1 MAKSIAAVGMRGE
14 VPDPPSERGDILFG
28 VAPEFWR
35 DPLQALIGQWRRH
48 GDVVRM
54 RMGGSFYS
62 YLLAHPDHVKY
73 VLQDN
78 NPRFGRHP
86 HGSGALKPTI
96 GEGLLTSEGSFWLR
110 QRRLMQPAFHRQRLT
125 RFGHVMTTEAEA
137 IIDGWRAKAARREAV
152 DVASEMMHLTLRIV
166 ARVMFSADVSLAEL
180 DQVERAVGISLRYS
194 IKLSQSY
201 LTLPLWL
208 PFPLHRR
215 FRGARADLDRIVY
228 RMIDEHRQASTTS
241 DDLLSMLLSARDA
254 DTGETMTDRQ
264 VRDEVMTIFLAG
276 HETTAVALT
285 WTFYLLSQHPE
296 VARRLQEE
304 LVSVL
309 AGRVPTVADLPL
321 LPYTRAVVDETMRLY
336 PPAWIVTRMPLADE
350 VIGGY
355 RVARGANVFMSPY
368 ITHRHPDFW
377 NEPERFDPERFL
389 GEGPERH
396 RYAYFPFGGG
406 PHLCIGN
413 NFALLEAQLVLATI
427 AQRFQLALVPGHPV
441 AMEPLV
447 TLRARYGMR
456 MLPSEN

>member
-1 MAKSIAAVGMRGE
+1 VAKSVAIVGAGGK
-14 VPDPPSERGDILFG
+14 VPDPPSERGSLLFG

-35 DPLQALIGQWRRH
+35 DPLQALIDQRRRH

-54 RMGGSFYS
+54 RMGGPFYS
-62 YLLAHPDHVKY
+62 YLLAHPDHVRY

-86 HGSGALKPTI
+86 HGSGALKPTV

-110 QRRLMQPAFHRQRLT
+110 QRRLMQPAFHRQRLA
-125 RFGHVMTTEAEA
+125 RFGEVMTDEAEA
-137 IIDGWRAKAARREAV
+137 TIAAWGPKAGRGEPI
-152 DVASEMMHLTLRIV
+152 DVASEMMHLTLRVV
-166 ARVMFSADVSLAEL
+166 ARVMFSADVSPEEF
-180 DQVERAVGISLRYS
+180 DRVERAVEVSLLYS

-208 PFPLHRR
+208 PLPLHRR
-215 FRGARADLDRIVY
+215 FRGARADLDRVVY
-228 RMIDEHRQASTTS
+228 RMIEEHRHAPIGN

-285 WTFYLLSQHPE
+285 WTFYLLSRHPE
-296 VARRLQEE
+296 VARRLQDE
-304 LVSVL
+304 LANVL
-309 AGRVPTVADLPL
+309 AGRIATVADLPR
-321 LPYTRAVVDETMRLY
+321 LPYTRAVIGETIRLY

-350 VIGGY
+350 VIGDY
-355 RVARGANVFMSPY
+355 RVGKGTNVFMSPY
-368 ITHRHPDFW
+368 ITHRHPEFW
-377 NEPERFDPERFL
+377 TDPERFDPSRFL

-413 NFALLEAQLVLATI
+413 SFALLEAQLVLATI
-427 AQRFQLALVPGHPV
+427 AQRFQLDLVPDHPV
-441 AMEPLV
+441 AMHPLV
-447 TLRARYGMR
+447 TLRARHGMR
-456 MLPSEN
+456 MVPRER